1 MTLLPLVP
9 RHTTTPRVLPAVV
22 FDEGMGA
29 RVRRLFPTLSLRH
42 LDPFVV
48 LDDLRVEQA
57 TGFPGVPNRGFEA
70 VTYVLRGHF
79 HHSDS
84 LGNEELVAAGG
95 VQCFTAGAGSR
106 CSDVP
111 DPRALSH
118 GLQLWVNLPRC
129 LRDVAPG
136 YQHVP
141 AGELPHH
148 EADGVSVTTVIGEG
162 SPLELMTSVNYHDVG
177 MKPGAVHVATIPDG
191 WRGFV
196 YVVQGQV
203 YVGEALL
210 AAGEAAFPLPGAIAI
225 VARDEARLMFI
236 AGEPHT
242 APAAA
247 ATAQAC

>member
-9 RHTTTPRVLPAVV
+9 RPSAGTPVLPAVV
-22 FDEGMGA
+22 FDEGLGA
-29 RVRRLFPTLSLRH
+29 RVRRLFPTLSLRQ

-79 HHSDS
+79 HHRDS
-84 LGNEELVAAGG
+84 LGNDELVAAGG
-95 VQCFTAGAGSR
+95 VQCFTAGSGSR

-118 GLQLWVNLPRC
+118 GLQLWVNLPRR
-129 LRDVAPG
+129 LRDVEPA

-141 AGELPHH
+141 AAELPRR
-148 EADGVSVTTVIGEG
+148 EADGVSITTVIGPG
-162 SPLELMTSVNYHDVG
+162 SPMALMSSVRYHDIA
-177 MKPGAVHVATIPDG
+177 MKPAAIHLATIPEG

-210 AAGEAAFPLPGAIAI
+210 AAGEAAFPLPGNFAI
-225 VARDEARLMFI
+225 VARDEARLMLI
-236 AGEPHT
+236 AGEPHG

-247 ATAQAC
+247 SVAQAC